1 MKRIRKSPNEGTWE
15 VRYHVESN
23 GGPWAMCE
31 HKHLTYGEAMPCPH
45 LSSCGAEIVPCLG
58 SCPQGQ
64 PGLLHLTL
72 RFEKR
77 TPPHSFVWERPLASS
92 RTRDET
98 SAGVVML
105 SSYGYICRKT
115 RGNWPISGQSSG
127 ESCTQRQEMN

>member
-1 MKRIRKSPNEGTWE
+1 
-15 VRYHVESN
+15 
-23 GGPWAMCE
+23 
-31 HKHLTYGEAMPCPH
+31 MPAFVF
-45 LSSCGAEIVPCLG
+45 LRAEIVPCLG

-98 SAGVVML
+98 SAGVVMQ

-115 RGNWPISGQSSG
+115 RETGPYRANPVAN
-127 ESCTQRQEMN
+127 RVHKDKK